1 MLVIIYYYKIDVL
14 ITITTLMELVT
25 VQCVHTYVDDV
36 RLIAQ
41 IVYHAMLERIEIYL
55 VKIVDV

>member
-1 MLVIIYYYKIDVL
+1 ML

-41 IVYHAMLERIEIYL
+41 IVYHVILETIEIYL